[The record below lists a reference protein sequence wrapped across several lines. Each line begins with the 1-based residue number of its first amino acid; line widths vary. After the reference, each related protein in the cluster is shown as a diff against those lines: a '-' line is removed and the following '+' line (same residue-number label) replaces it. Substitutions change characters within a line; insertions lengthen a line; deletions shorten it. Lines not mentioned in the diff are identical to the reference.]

1 MTQLYLITPP
11 HFELESFIPQ
21 LESALENGGVA
32 VLQLRMKSLAA
43 DGTYTAE
50 PNWAEVRMAAE
61 AILPICRKNNVAFIL
76 NDNPKLALDLGAD
89 GVHLGSEDM
98 SVEDAREIV
107 GDDMFVG
114 ASCYA
119 SKDLAFEAGEQ
130 GADYVAFGAFYE
142 TQTKKPKGRP
152 TPDLLEFWNEYTN
165 LPCVAIGGITPQN
178 AEPIVKAGA
187 DFIAVVTGVWNHPKG
202 AKAAVAEFNE
212 IFGKYSKPE

>member
-11 HFELESFIPQ
+11 HFELEKFIPQ
-21 LESALENGGVA
+21 LTSALEDGGVN

-50 PNWAEVRMAAE
+50 PNWAEVKMAAAE
-61 AILPICRKNNVAFIL
+61 IMPICKKFGVAFIL
-76 NDNPKLALDLGAD
+76 NDNPQLAVELGAD
-89 GVHLGSEDM
+89 GVHVGSEDI

-152 TPDLLEFWNEYTN
+152 TPDLIEFWQEYTTI
-165 LPCVAIGGITPQN
+165 PCVAIGGITPEN

-202 AKAAVAEFNE
+202 AKTAVAEFNKVFE
-212 IFGKYSKPE
+212 KFGKKE